1 MPVGEAFSLQQSVA
15 IERALSTAES
25 SSGLHYSVYVGPL
38 GEAPRARAETL
49 HAGAAADPSSLVL
62 VALDLVARRLEIVT
76 GSAAA
81 DALDD
86 RSCGLAALSMTTA
99 LQAGDLVGAIV
110 DGLGVLAE
118 HARHPRVLHT
128 DQP

>member
-1 MPVGEAFSLQQSVA
+1 MHVGEAFSLQQSVT

-38 GEAPRARAETL
+38 GESPRSRAESL
-49 HAGAAADPSSLVL
+49 HAAASADPSRLVL
-62 VALDLVARRLEIVT
+62 VALDLAGRRLEIVT
-76 GSAAA
+76 GEAAA
-81 DALDD
+81 DELDD

-118 HARHPRVLHT
+118 HARHPRILHT